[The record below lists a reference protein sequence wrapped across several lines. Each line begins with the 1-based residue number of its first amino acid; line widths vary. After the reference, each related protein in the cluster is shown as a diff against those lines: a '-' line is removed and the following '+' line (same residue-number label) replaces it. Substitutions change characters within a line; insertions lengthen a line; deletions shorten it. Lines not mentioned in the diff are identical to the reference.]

1 MDKEL
6 FVAVKNLNDSY
17 NKKTLLQQE
26 VLKTVA
32 RHNELVRRIR
42 YFSKPERY
50 PSHVNLIKK
59 LTTTL
64 MEVKELLAVL
74 VASKEKS

>member
-6 FVAVKNLNDSY
+6 FVAVQKLNDSY
-17 NKKTLLQQE
+17 NKKTLLQRE
-26 VLKTVA
+26 VLKTVD

-50 PSHVNLIKK
+50 PAHVIIIKK
-59 LTTTL
+59 LTRTL
-64 MEVKELLAVL
+64 IEVKELLAVL
-74 VASKEKS
+74 VASKDKS